1 MFRILFLCK
10 YAVRITSTK
19 YLVQSKRGKKGKK
32 SASKETSVPT
42 SIESREFELSIL
54 LDPQCLSSHATYLQS
69 MLLARRY
76 LKTFA
81 ISAANFSEFLSTLW
95 NSTEGFRYRFAT
107 STGAGGW
114 PCENDV
120 LKFQQIEN
128 VHQRAKHIF
137 RSLSFDSKYLL
148 KQQTSAGMIK
158 WKILECRERAL

>member
-1 MFRILFLCK
+1 MFRILFLRR
-10 YAVRITSTK
+10 YGVRITSTK
-19 YLVQSKRGKKGKK
+19 YLVQSKRGKMGKK

-107 STGAGGW
+107 STGAGAG
-114 PCENDV
+114 
-120 LKFQQIEN
+120 
-128 VHQRAKHIF
+128 HAKTTF
-137 RSLSFDSKYLL
+137 LNSNK
-148 KQQTSAGMIK
+148 
-158 WKILECRERAL
+158 